1 MPQVSTGSRA
11 DTRSR
16 TARLGKD
23 SIKGYRGTLGAW
35 GVVHV
40 GLLAMVGTYSNSIR
54 KTAHTSD
61 SSAVTSIPTTIIPL
75 SLVPA
80 Y

>member
-1 MPQVSTGSRA
+1 MPQLSTRSRA

-16 TARLGKD
+16 AARLGKD
-23 SIKGYRGTLGAW
+23 SIQGYRDSLGAW

-40 GLLAMVGTYSNSIR
+40 GLVATVGAYSNSIR

-61 SSAVTSIPTTIIPL
+61 SRAVTSNTTTIIPL
-75 SLVPA
+75 SPIPA
-80 Y
+80 

>member
-1 MPQVSTGSRA
+1 MPQLSTGSRA

-16 TARLGKD
+16 AARLGKD
-23 SIKGYRGTLGAW
+23 SIEGYRGNLGAW
-35 GVVHV
+35 GMVHV
-40 GLLAMVGTYSNSIR
+40 GLVAMVGAYSNSIR

-61 SSAVTSIPTTIIPL
+61 SSAVTSVPTTIIPL

-80 Y
+80 